1 MKMEIAAYMF
11 ICSFLLYA
19 GSSVITK
26 SYAVEFVN
34 NELVFHSTGLK
45 PEKEDI
51 ELPLFDLITIS
62 TATNNFSNN
71 HKIGEGG
78 FGHVYK
84 VRYIISV
91 LQLRKQ

>member
-19 GSSVITK
+19 GSSLITK
-26 SYAVEFVN
+26 SYAVEFFN

-62 TATNNFSNN
+62 TATNNFSND

-78 FGHVYK
+78 FGNVYK